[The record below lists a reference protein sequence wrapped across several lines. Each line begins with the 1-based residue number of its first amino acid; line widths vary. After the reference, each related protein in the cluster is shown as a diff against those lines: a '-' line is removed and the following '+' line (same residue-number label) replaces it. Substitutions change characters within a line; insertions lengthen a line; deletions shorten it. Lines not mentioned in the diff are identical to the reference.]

1 MIEIVGAAFIL
12 QLGRKIMADS
22 EGEPFRDRRP
32 DAIGEGDGRLRLVI
46 AEQHQLF
53 RDCLAQVLAAESE
66 LEIVGKFADA
76 HEALERAVGTSAD
89 VLLVGVKELD
99 EAVHGFVRGARELHP
114 ELKIV
119 LLGSEDRDDGVLGC
133 LEAGARGYVV
143 RDQPLADLRR
153 ALDVVARGQIA
164 CTPRIAASLFSRLA
178 SLGRERRR
186 REKLDF
192 LTLTPRELEILH
204 LIADGLSNQEIA
216 SRLCLSVHTVKN
228 HVHKI
233 LETIGV
239 HSRWAAVRYAVD
251 RGWLKER
258 RH

>member
-1 MIEIVGAAFIL
+1 
-12 QLGRKIMADS
+12 MADS
-22 EGEPFRDRRP
+22 EGEPFREQRS
-32 DAIGEGDGRLRLVI
+32 AIDEGIGRLKLVI
-46 AEQHQLF
+46 ADQHQLF
-53 RDCLAQVLAAESE
+53 RDCLAQVLGRESE
-66 LEIVGKFADA
+66 LEVVGQLSSPQ
-76 HEALERAVGTSAD
+76 EALERSVRMSAD
-89 VLLVGVKELD
+89 LLLVGVEELGG
-99 EAVHGFVRGARELHP
+99 AVCGFVQRARELQP
-114 ELKIV
+114 ALKIV
-119 LLGSEDRDDGVLGC
+119 LLGSEETDDGVLDC

-143 RDQPLADLRR
+143 RDQPLEELRR
-153 ALDVVARGQIA
+153 ALGVVARGQVA

-204 LIADGLSNQEIA
+204 LVADGLSNQEIA

-239 HSRWAAVRYAVD
+239 HSRWAAVRHAVE
-251 RGWLKER
+251 RGWLDER
-258 RH
+258 RR